1 MAHCVVPE
9 AEAILDKE
17 YPVLDKGFVRLVD
30 YFGGDQRIVQSAR
43 VSYGEGTK
51 SVSQDGALIDYL
63 LRHQHTSP
71 FEQVVMTFHVKMP
84 IFVARQ
90 WVRHRTGR
98 MNEVSGRYSIMKD
111 EFYVPAEDKVA
122 PQSTDNKQ
130 GRATEA
136 FDKETADKI
145 IAQLEEGQKAAYESY
160 NELID
165 SGLAREIA
173 RINLPLS
180 LYTEFYWEMDLHNL
194 FHFLKLRL
202 DSHAQYEIRV
212 YAQVILEM
220 CKKVA
225 PMATESFINHM
236 NEGVSF
242 SGEEMRALR
251 EVMDGKPNPLE
262 GKKLDRFNEKIR
274 TGVQL

>member
-1 MAHCVVPE
+1 MAHCVVPA
-9 AEAILDKE
+9 AEEILDKE

>member
-1 MAHCVVPE
+1 MAHCVVPA
-9 AEAILDKE
+9 AEEILDKE

-111 EFYVPAEDKVA
+111 EFYVPAEDKVS

-145 IAQLEEGQKAAYESY
+145 IAQLEKGQKDAYENYS
-160 NELID
+160 ELID

-220 CKKVA
+220 CRKVA

-236 NEGVSF
+236 SEGVNF

-251 EVMDGKPNPLE
+251 DVMDGKPNPLE

>member
-1 MAHCVVPE
+1 MAHCVVPA
-9 AEAILDKE
+9 AEEILDKE

-111 EFYVPAEDKVA
+111 EFYVPAEDKVS

-136 FDKETADKI
+136 FDKDTADKI
-145 IAQLEEGQKAAYESY
+145 ITKLEEGQKAAYESY

-212 YAQVILEM
+212 YAEVILEI

-236 NEGVSF
+236 NQGVTF
-242 SGEEMRALR
+242 SGEEMQALR
-251 EVMDGKPNPLE
+251 DVMDGKPNPLE

>member
-1 MAHCVVPE
+1 MAHCIVPE
-9 AEAILDKE
+9 AESILDKE
-17 YPVLDKGFVRLVD
+17 FPVLDKGFVRLVD

-98 MNEVSGRYSIMKD
+98 MNEVSGRYSIMKE
-111 EFYVPAEDKVA
+111 EFYVPEADKVS
-122 PQSTDNKQ
+122 PQSKDNKQ

-136 FDKETADKI
+136 FDSKTANKI
-145 IAQLEEGQKAAYESY
+145 INQLSEGQKSAYENYS
-160 NELID
+160 ELLD
-165 SGLAREIA
+165 SGLAREVA

-212 YAQVILEM
+212 YAEVMLEM

-225 PMATESFINHM
+225 PMATESFINHQ
-236 NEGVSF
+236 NNGVNF
-242 SGEEMRALR
+242 SGEEMEALR
-251 EVMDGKPNPLE
+251 AILDGKPNPLE
-262 GKKLDRFNEKIR
+262 GKKKDRFEEKIR